1 MRNVALLYLS
11 ENVIWLLRPLWA
23 FLMFSFHWFFN
34 NMVVHYF
41 IFFIFL
47 LFEGLL
53 SLFVLLENLAII
65 LKILFFISLLYSPLN
80 SRCMHMWPVD
90 VVNQLFQCFPF

>member
-1 MRNVALLYLS
+1 MAFASPLGIFNV
-11 ENVIWLLRPLWA
+11 
-23 FLMFSFHWFFN
+23 FFSLVFN

-41 IFFIFL
+41 IFFYISFIL
-47 LFEGLL
+47 GLT
-53 SLFVLLENLAII
+53 LFVLLENLAII
-65 LKILFFISLLYSPLN
+65 LKIFFFISLLYSPLN